1 MVKGIHT
8 QNFSCLFQIATKKFP
23 PSPITFLTD
32 GRTDGRTDKLNYRVA
47 LLSARKAYVI
57 LEKLQKE
64 ILKPKYEL
72 V

>member
-32 GRTDGRTDKLNYRVA
+32 GRTDRQMNYRVA

-57 LEKLQKE
+57 LEKLQKD

>member
-32 GRTDGRTDKLNYRVA
+32 GRTDNLNYRVA
-47 LLSARKAYVI
+47 LLSSRKAYVII
-57 LEKLQKE
+57 LEKLQKD